1 MKLGATAGRV
11 GVIPGARGALRQ
23 NVYPIVNV
31 LAAVVMV
38 FSITMLVPLVLAL
51 ARRDDGMPGFVT
63 SAAVCFFGGLGLWL
77 ATYRFRREMRIRD
90 GIMLVVLAW
99 TLLPAVGALPL
110 MLDGRGMSFTDAFFE
125 QRPRLT
131 TTGSTAISGLDGLA
145 PSINIWRHLMH
156 WIGGMGIIVLTVAI
170 LPLLGVG
177 GMQLFKAETPGPM
190 KDSKLTPR
198 IASTAKALWLVY
210 VGFTVAC
217 VLGLKLAGM
226 GWFDAVLPRLLG
238 HGAGRVVD
246 SRRERR
252 VLRLGADRAGADRLS
267 PRGSDEL
274 RDAFPRRSGPLAARL
289 RAGPGGQGDRC
300 RARDQLRGRVA
311 VSVRRGNV
319 SGLRGRR
326 CGSRPSTSS
335 RIATTC
341 GFAST
346 DFGQWPIFVPM
357 WMLLLSCL
365 VCAAGSTGGGI
376 KMIRTLIL
384 VRQSSREILRLLHP
398 SAVLPLRIGGQV
410 IRNEIAFA
418 VLAFTFLYFMSV
430 VAATFALL
438 LTGLDFIS
446 AFTGVVASINNAGPG
461 LGLVGPA
468 SNYGVLDDLQT
479 WILSLVM
486 ILGRLE
492 IFTVLVLFTP
502 AFWRK

>member
-125 QRPRLT
+125 AASALT

-210 VGFTVAC
+210 VGFTIAC

-226 GWFDAVLPRLLG
+226 DWFDAFCHAFSVMALGGMSTHDASVGYFDSVPIELVLIAFHLVAAMNFATHFLAVR
-238 HGAGRVVD
+238 GR
-246 SRRERR
+246 S
-252 VLRLGADRAGADRLS
+252 LRGY
-267 PRGSDEL
+267 
-274 RDAFPRRSGPLAARL
+274 
-289 RAGPGGQGDRC
+289 
-300 RARDQLRGRVA
+300 ARDPEAKAIVAVLVISCAGRVA

-319 SGLRGRR
+319 SGSVDGAAVCVLQRRQHRDDLRLLFDRLRAVADLRADVDAAAVLSRLRGRLDR
-326 CGSRPSTSS
+326 RRNQDDPHPGTRTPVGSRNPAAAASERGAAACGS
-335 RIATTC
+335 
-341 GFAST
+341 
-346 DFGQWPIFVPM
+346 
-357 WMLLLSCL
+357 
-365 VCAAGSTGGGI
+365 
-376 KMIRTLIL
+376 
-384 VRQSSREILRLLHP
+384 
-398 SAVLPLRIGGQV
+398 
-410 IRNEIAFA
+410 
-418 VLAFTFLYFMSV
+418 
-430 VAATFALL
+430 VA
-438 LTGLDFIS
+438 
-446 AFTGVVASINNAGPG
+446 
-461 LGLVGPA
+461 
-468 SNYGVLDDLQT
+468 
-479 WILSLVM
+479 
-486 ILGRLE
+486 R
-492 IFTVLVLFTP
+492 
-502 AFWRK
+502 

>member
-11 GVIPGARGALRQ
+11 GLVPGARVALRQ

-63 SAAVCFFGGLGLWL
+63 SAAVSFFGGLGLWL
-77 ATYRFRREMRIRD
+77 ATHRFRREMRIRD

-99 TLLPAVGALPL
+99 TVVPAVGALPL

-125 QRPRLT
+125 ATSGLT
-131 TTGSTAISGLDGLA
+131 TTGSSVISGLDALA
-145 PSINIWRHLMH
+145 PSINIWRHLLH

-198 IASTAKALWLVY
+198 IAQTAKALWLVY

-217 VLGLKLAGM
+217 IMGLKFAGM
-226 GWFDAVLPRLLG
+226 DWYDAVCHAFSVMALG
-238 HGAGRVVD
+238 GFSTHDASVGYFDSVPIELVLIAFHFVAALNFATHFLAVRGR
-246 SRRERR
+246 SLR
-252 VLRLGADRAGADRLS
+252 VYVRDPEAGAI
-267 PRGSDEL
+267 
-274 RDAFPRRSGPLAARL
+274 
-289 RAGPGGQGDRC
+289 
-300 RARDQLRGRVA
+300 
-311 VSVRRGNV
+311 VSVLVMTCVGAAFYLLLTDTYPDLPTALRYASFNV
-319 SGLRGRR
+319 ITL
-326 CGSRPSTSS
+326 
-335 RIATTC
+335 ATTC
-341 GFAST
+341 GFST
-346 DFGQWPIFVPM
+346 TDYAQWPIFVPLL
-357 WMLLLSCL
+357 MLLLSCL

-376 KMIRTLIL
+376 KMIRTLVL
-384 VRQSSREILRLLHP
+384 VRQSGREILRLLHP

-438 LTGLDFIS
+438 VTGLDFVT
-446 AFTGVVASINNAGPG
+446 AFTGVVASSNNAGPG

-479 WILSLVM
+479 WILSFVM

>member
-1 MKLGATAGRV
+1 MRLAATPGRV
-11 GVIPGARGALRQ
+11 GVLPAARFALRQ

-31 LAAVVMV
+31 LSAVVMV

-51 ARRDDGMPGFVT
+51 TRHDDGMRGFVV
-63 SAAVCFFGGLGLWL
+63 SAAVSFFGGLGLWL
-77 ATYRFRREMRIRD
+77 ATLRYRREMRIRD

-110 MLDGRGMSFTDAFFE
+110 LLDGRGMSFTDAFFE
-125 QRPRLT
+125 AASGLT
-131 TTGSTAISGLDGLA
+131 TTGSTVISGIDHLA
-145 PSINIWRHLMH
+145 PSVNVWRHLMH

-226 GWFDAVLPRLLG
+226 DWFDAFCHAFSVMALGGFSSHDASVGFFDSVPIELVLIAFHLIATMNFATHFLAIR
-238 HGAGRVVD
+238 GRSV
-246 SRRERR
+246 R
-252 VLRLGADRAGADRLS
+252 
-267 PRGSDEL
+267 PY
-274 RDAFPRRSGPLAARL
+274 
-289 RAGPGGQGDRC
+289 
-300 RARDQLRGRVA
+300 ARDPETKAILAVLA
-311 VSVRRGNV
+311 VSCAVAGFYLYWSGTYEDFPTALRYASFNV
-319 SGLRGRR
+319 ITL
-326 CGSRPSTSS
+326 
-335 RIATTC
+335 ATTC
-341 GFAST
+341 GFAT
-346 DFGQWPIFVPM
+346 ADFGQWPIFVPM

-376 KMIRTLIL
+376 KMIRTLVL
-384 VRQSSREILRLLHP
+384 VRQSGREILRLLHP
-398 SAVLPLRIGGQV
+398 SAVLPLRVGEQV

-418 VLAFTFLYFMSV
+418 VLAFTFLYFMTV

-438 LTGLDFIS
+438 LTGLDFMS
-446 AFTGVVASINNAGPG
+446 AFSGVVASINNAGPG
-461 LGLVGPA
+461 LGLVGPS

-479 WILSLVM
+479 WILSLIM
-486 ILGRLE
+486 IIGRLE

>member
-1 MKLGATAGRV
+1 MRIGATAGRI
-11 GVIPGARGALRQ
+11 GLIPGARFALRQ
-23 NVYPIVNV
+23 QVFPIVNV

-51 ARRDDGMPGFVT
+51 VRRDDGMPGFVT
-63 SAAVCFFGGLGLWL
+63 SAAISFFGGLGLWL
-77 ATYRFRREMRIRD
+77 ATRRYRREMRVRD

-125 QRPRLT
+125 STSALT
-131 TTGSTAISGLDGLA
+131 TTGSTAISGLDDLA
-145 PSINIWRHLMH
+145 PSINIWRHFMH

-198 IASTAKALWLVY
+198 IASTAKGLWLVY
-210 VGFTVAC
+210 VGFTAAC
-217 VLGLKLAGM
+217 ICGLRLAGM
-226 GWFDAVLPRLLG
+226 DWFDAFCHAFSVMALG
-238 HGAGRVVD
+238 GM
-246 SRRERR
+246 ST
-252 VLRLGADRAGADRLS
+252 
-267 PRGSDEL
+267 
-274 RDAFPRRSGPLAARL
+274 RDASVGYFDSVSIEVVLIVFHFVAAMNFATHFLAFRGRTLRVYGRDPEARAIIAVLVLSSLAAAVYLLLTNTYPDFWTAL
-289 RAGPGGQGDRC
+289 RFASFN
-300 RARDQLRGRVA
+300 LIT
-311 VSVRRGNV
+311 
-319 SGLRGRR
+319 L
-326 CGSRPSTSS
+326 
-335 RIATTC
+335 ATTC
-341 GFAST
+341 GFTTT
-346 DFGQWPIFVPM
+346 DFAQWPIFLPM

-376 KMIRTLIL
+376 KMIRTLVL
-384 VRQSSREILRLLHP
+384 VRQSGREILRLLHP
-398 SAVLPLRIGGQV
+398 SAVLPLRIGEQI

-438 LTGLDFIS
+438 LTGLDFMS
-446 AFTGVVASINNAGPG
+446 AFSGVVASINNAGPG

-479 WILSLVM
+479 WILSFVM

>member
-1 MKLGATAGRV
+1 MRLGATAGRV
-11 GVIPGARGALRQ
+11 GLIPGARFALRQ

-51 ARRDDGMPGFVT
+51 ARRDDGMPGFVI
-63 SAAVCFFGGLGLWL
+63 SAAVSFFGGVGLWL
-77 ATYRFRREMRIRD
+77 ATRRYRREMRIRD

-125 QRPRLT
+125 ATSGIT
-131 TTGSTAISGLDGLA
+131 TTGSSVISGIDNLA
-145 PSINIWRHLMH
+145 PSINVWRHLLH

-198 IASTAKALWLVY
+198 IASTAKGLWLVY

-217 VLGLKLAGM
+217 ILGLRLAGM
-226 GWFDAVLPRLLG
+226 DWYDAVCHAFSVMALG
-238 HGAGRVVD
+238 GFSTHDASIGYFDSVRIELVLIAFHFVAVMNFATHFLAVRARTLKVYARDSEARAIMVVLVVSCAGAAAY
-246 SRRERR
+246 
-252 VLRLGADRAGADRLS
+252 LRLTETYADFPTA
-267 PRGSDEL
+267 L
-274 RDAFPRRSGPLAARL
+274 RYASFNLITL
-289 RAGPGGQGDRC
+289 
-300 RARDQLRGRVA
+300 
-311 VSVRRGNV
+311 
-319 SGLRGRR
+319 
-326 CGSRPSTSS
+326 
-335 RIATTC
+335 ATTC
-341 GFAST
+341 GFATT
-346 DFGQWPIFVPM
+346 DYAQWPTFLPM

-398 SAVLPLRIGGQV
+398 SAVLPLRIGEQV

-438 LTGLDFIS
+438 LTGLDFMT
-446 AFTGVVASINNAGPG
+446 AFSGVVASINNAGPG

-479 WILSLVM
+479 WILSFVM

>member
-110 MLDGRGMSFTDAFFE
+110 VLDGRGMSFTDAYFE
-125 QRPRLT
+125 ATSGLT
-131 TTGSTAISGLDGLA
+131 TTGSTSISGLDALA
-145 PSINIWRHLMH
+145 PSINIWRHLLH

-190 KDSKLTPR
+190 KDAKLTPR

-210 VGFTVAC
+210 VGFTIAC

-226 GWFDAVLPRLLG
+226 DWFDAICHAFSVMALG
-238 HGAGRVVD
+238 GF
-246 SRRERR
+246 ST
-252 VLRLGADRAGADRLS
+252 
-267 PRGSDEL
+267 
-274 RDAFPRRSGPLAARL
+274 RDASVGYFDSVPIELVLIAFHLVAAMNFATHFLAVRGRSL
-289 RAGPGGQGDRC
+289 RGY
-300 RARDQLRGRVA
+300 ARDPEAKAIVA
-311 VSVRRGNV
+311 VLVISCAVASLYLFVVGTYPDPWTALRFASFNV
-319 SGLRGRR
+319 VS
-326 CGSRPSTSS
+326 
-335 RIATTC
+335 IATTC

-438 LTGLDFIS
+438 LTGLDFLT

-468 SNYGVLDDLQT
+468 SNYGVLDDVQT

>member
-1 MKLGATAGRV
+1 M
-11 GVIPGARGALRQ
+11 
-23 NVYPIVNV
+23 
-31 LAAVVMV
+31 
-38 FSITMLVPLVLAL
+38 
-51 ARRDDGMPGFVT
+51 
-63 SAAVCFFGGLGLWL
+63 
-77 ATYRFRREMRIRD
+77 
-90 GIMLVVLAW
+90 
-99 TLLPAVGALPL
+99 PL

-125 QRPRLT
+125 AASALT

-156 WIGGMGIIVLTVAI
+156 WIGGMGIIVLTVAV

-226 GWFDAVLPRLLG
+226 GWFDAFCHAFSVMSLGGMSTHDASVGYFDSVPIELVLMAFHVVAAMNFATHFLAVR
-238 HGAGRVVD
+238 GR
-246 SRRERR
+246 S
-252 VLRLGADRAGADRLS
+252 LRGY
-267 PRGSDEL
+267 
-274 RDAFPRRSGPLAARL
+274 
-289 RAGPGGQGDRC
+289 
-300 RARDQLRGRVA
+300 ARDPEAKAIVA
-311 VSVRRGNV
+311 VLAVSCVITSAYLYVVGTYPDPWTALRFASFNV
-319 SGLRGRR
+319 V
-326 CGSRPSTSS
+326 T
-335 RIATTC
+335 IATTC
-341 GFAST
+341 GFSST

-376 KMIRTLIL
+376 KMIRTLVL
-384 VRQSSREILRLLHP
+384 VRQSGREILRLLHP
-398 SAVLPLRIGGQV
+398 RAVLPVRIGGHV

-438 LTGLDFIS
+438 LTGLDFVT

-479 WILSLVM
+479 WILSFVM